1 LLIVAAAFVLPRA
14 SDFKTRGGGGI
25 RQGAADFA
33 RPRSGAG
40 CEAATIPARGL
51 AKRERS
57 SARGTA
63 MILDRRTVMGAGL
76 AAGLAAA
83 AGPALAA
90 EAPAA
95 LAAYERETKGRIGVF
110 AQNLATGALLTWRAD
125 ERFVMC
131 STFKASLAA
140 LVLSRVDAGQER
152 LERQVRF
159 GARDLLNYAPVA
171 KANLAKGAM
180 TVGEM
185 CEGAVELSDNTC
197 ANLLLAEVGGPAA
210 LTAFWRR
217 TGDTVSRLD
226 HNEPELNRSPPGDPH
241 DTTTPAAMARTLRRL
256 ALGEVLKPASRER
269 LVGWMVDCKTG
280 DNRLR
285 GGLPKAWRIGDKTGN
300 NGKDASGD
308 IALAWPKPG
317 AAPVVI
323 CAYTQGGSPTPAQI
337 ETAFAAVGRMAA
349 GL

>member
-1 LLIVAAAFVLPRA
+1 M
-14 SDFKTRGGGGI
+14 RGGND
-25 RQGAADFA
+25 RQEIGRLEAGAADQGPVDIGCSEDLCRVRAFH
-33 RPRSGAG
+33 RPAVEDADLVAG
-40 CEAATIPARGL
+40 IAIG
-51 AKRERS
+51 S
-57 SARGTA
+57 H
-63 MILDRRTVMGAGL
+63 
-76 AAGLAAA
+76 
-83 AGPALAA
+83 
-90 EAPAA
+90 
-95 LAAYERETKGRIGVF
+95 ET
-110 AQNLATGALLTWRAD
+110 
-125 ERFVMC
+125 
-131 STFKASLAA
+131 
-140 LVLSRVDAGQER
+140 
-152 LERQVRF
+152 
-159 GARDLLNYAPVA
+159 
-171 KANLAKGAM
+171 LAKGAM

-217 TGDTVSRLD
+217 TGDAVSRLD

-317 AAPVVI
+317 AEPVLI
-323 CAYTQGGSPTPAQI
+323 CAYTQGGAPTPAQI
-337 ETAFAAVGRMAA
+337 ETAFSAVGGVAA
-349 GL
+349 EL